1 MTETPLPE
9 LYVEYR
15 AALERLF
22 EATEHLRRMAPPV
35 EPPGDGLTPF
45 MSVEQQQA
53 ELACA
58 EAWRD
63 YLPKRAAYWAAAN
76 VAES

>member
-1 MTETPLPE
+1 MMETPLSE
-9 LYVEYR
+9 LYREYR

-22 EATEHLRRMAPPV
+22 QATEHFSRVAPPV
-35 EPPGDGLTPF
+35 EPPGDPLSPF
-45 MSVEQQQA
+45 ISDEQQQA

-76 VAES
+76 VADS

>member
-1 MTETPLPE
+1 MTERPLSE
-9 LYVEYR
+9 MYVEYR

-22 EATEHLRRMAPPV
+22 EATEHLRRVAPPV
-35 EPPGDGLTPF
+35 EPPGDGRAPF
-45 MSVEQQQA
+45 MSDEQQQA